1 MRTTDWEKVKG
12 KVTAVNL
19 SNRMAA
25 VKSEV
30 ETEAAAVAVA
40 VAVVGAVTLIVA
52 SVAVLS
58 AGQ

>member
-40 VAVVGAVTLIVA
+40 VVGAVTLIVA